1 MYICYMK
8 PINKELQEYVECN
21 ILPRYESFDTAHR
34 RDHAEAVIERS
45 MALAAHYDVESDMV
59 YTTAAYHDTG
69 LVEGRELHHTASAA
83 IIRRDAQLR
92 RWFSEDQIE
101 VMAEAAA
108 DHRASSKQPPRT
120 IYGRIVAEA
129 DRLIEPQ
136 TVIRR
141 TVQYGLSNYAHLD
154 REAQYSRFRE
164 HLLEKYAD
172 GGYLQLWLPESDNAP
187 RLEELRRT
195 IRSEEAMRRAFDE
208 EYNRQNNL

>member
-1 MYICYMK
+1 
-8 PINKELQEYVECN
+8 
-21 ILPRYESFDTAHR
+21 
-34 RDHAEAVIERS
+34 
-45 MALAAHYDVESDMV
+45 
-59 YTTAAYHDTG
+59 
-69 LVEGRELHHTASAA
+69 
-83 IIRRDAQLR
+83 
-92 RWFSEDQIE
+92 
-101 VMAEAAA
+101 MAEAAT

-208 EYNRQNNL
+208 EYHNQIAL